1 VTGESLWRRLDRDHC
16 REQIFV
22 HCEQQRPGG
31 FRPLTDD
38 RYAQI
43 KQIDQLANYLSR

>member
-1 VTGESLWRRLDRDHC
+1 LDGNHR

-22 HCEQQRPGG
+22 HREQQRPSG
-31 FRPLTDD
+31 FRPFADD

-43 KQIDQLANYLSR
+43 KQIDQLAHHLSG